1 MEDLFALLDD
11 KAGTERR
18 FIVAFC
24 KVIYLYIIDSDTA
37 LLYQPSDLAL
47 GGGKPHLD
55 HQIRQRNGSIGDIY
69 MCVDKNYVGERIVID
84 LTAFDS
90 FYIGDS
96 EAIDVRKV
104 KCKFI
109 VEDEVIQSIL

>member
-47 GGGKPHLD
+47 GGDKPP
-55 HQIRQRNGSIGDIY
+55 
-69 MCVDKNYVGERIVID
+69 
-84 LTAFDS
+84 
-90 FYIGDS
+90 
-96 EAIDVRKV
+96 
-104 KCKFI
+104 
-109 VEDEVIQSIL
+109 

>member
-11 KAGTERR
+11 KAGTERL

-24 KVIYLYIIDSDTA
+24 KAICLYIIDSDTA

-55 HQIRQRNGSIGDIY
+55 HQIRQRNGSIG
-69 MCVDKNYVGERIVID
+69 
-84 LTAFDS
+84 
-90 FYIGDS
+90 
-96 EAIDVRKV
+96 
-104 KCKFI
+104 
-109 VEDEVIQSIL
+109 EVSSGKGGGRHIRAVARAAKELSGCGLRFLCLPSPCTILVSS

>member
-47 GGGKPHLD
+47 GGGKP
-55 HQIRQRNGSIGDIY
+55 
-69 MCVDKNYVGERIVID
+69 
-84 LTAFDS
+84 
-90 FYIGDS
+90 
-96 EAIDVRKV
+96 AIFLPRWPAVNAV
-104 KCKFI
+104 
-109 VEDEVIQSIL
+109 QLALWLQ